1 MPGGE
6 RIAVGVV
13 GSGPAVVLPAWWVSH
28 VVEDWHFE
36 PLRRFVE
43 GLAIG
48 RMVVRYDRLGTGMSD
63 RERPPE
69 TFTPEFELATL
80 RAVLDE
86 LALER
91 VTVVGIS
98 CGGCTSASFAARWP
112 ERVERLVLYGSYAH
126 GRALGPP
133 GARRG
138 MVDLVRSHW
147 GLGSR
152 LLADMFGPSWSL
164 EDRAVFTAVQ
174 RASADAEVAAS
185 LLEVIYETDV
195 REDLPNVHAP
205 ALVVHREQDR
215 AMRLRCAREVAALL
229 PAAELVTLRGDA
241 HLPWHGDGDAVLR
254 AVAPFLGIEAASA
267 PARMPDADVLGELSM
282 REREVLGL
290 VAQGLSDA
298 QIAERLVISPH
309 TVHRHVGNV
318 LAKLRLPT
326 RAAAAAQ
333 AARAGLL

>member
-1 MPGGE
+1 
-6 RIAVGVV
+6 
-13 GSGPAVVLPAWWVSH
+13 
-28 VVEDWHFE
+28 
-36 PLRRFVE
+36 
-43 GLAIG
+43 
-48 RMVVRYDRLGTGMSD
+48 
-63 RERPPE
+63 
-69 TFTPEFELATL
+69 
-80 RAVLDE
+80 
-86 LALER
+86 
-91 VTVVGIS
+91 
-98 CGGCTSASFAARWP
+98 
-112 ERVERLVLYGSYAH
+112 
-126 GRALGPP
+126 
-133 GARRG
+133 

-152 LLADMFGPSWSL
+152 LLADVFGPSWSL

-174 RASADAEVAAS
+174 RASADAEVAAA

-195 REDLPNVHAP
+195 REDLPKVQAP

-241 HLPWHGDGDAVLR
+241 HLPWHGDGEAVLR
-254 AVAPFLGIEAASA
+254 AVAPFLGIEIA
-267 PARMPDADVLGELSM
+267 PAPAGTPDADVLGELSM
-282 REREVLGL
+282 REREVLAL

-309 TVHRHVGNV
+309 TVHRHVANV